1 MEDRFHESFM
11 KKALN
16 FLFVSLAKVF
26 SHAPFFLLYFFS
38 DIFFLLVG
46 YVFRYR
52 KRVIVSNLKNSFPEK
67 GDKEIAQITRRF
79 YRHFCDL
86 MVESIKLYSMSA
98 KEHLRRV
105 KFYGVDK
112 MIEYGRQ
119 GKSVI
124 IIGMHYN
131 NWEWTSILRSLAPMP
146 GIVLYNPVR
155 GNKAF
160 ENFMLKSRT
169 RYNTT
174 LIPVHKSSRAL
185 IDFVKAG
192 NPKLLGLLADQSPG
206 PNSKLWIRFLNQETS
221 FFSGPEK
228 IALLSGH
235 PVVFQHMVKIGRGRY
250 EVHHYPLFENY
261 EGVESKDILIRYAKK
276 MEEII
281 KEKPEYYLWSH
292 RRWKRQRPKNVPLLD
307 SE

>member
-1 MEDRFHESFM
+1 
-11 KKALN
+11 
-16 FLFVSLAKVF
+16 
-26 SHAPFFLLYFFS
+26 
-38 DIFFLLVG
+38 
-46 YVFRYR
+46 
-52 KRVIVSNLKNSFPEK
+52 
-67 GDKEIAQITRRF
+67 
-79 YRHFCDL
+79 

-105 KFYGVDK
+105 KFFGVDK